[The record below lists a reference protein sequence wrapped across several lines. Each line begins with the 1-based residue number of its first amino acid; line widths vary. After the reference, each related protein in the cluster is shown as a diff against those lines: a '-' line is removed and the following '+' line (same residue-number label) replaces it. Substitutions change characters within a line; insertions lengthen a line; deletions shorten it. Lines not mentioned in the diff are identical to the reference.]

1 MRKVIDMKQLFV
13 LLLLPLFSK
22 SQRGFEPATIEV
34 DRNWLIPESTLV
46 GTIVKTVR
54 VKGENTESVQYT
66 LDVDDNIENPFWID
80 PTTGYVYLNKSL
92 EGKVSQRFLFVT
104 TLNNINIFTLLCLY
118 RRISRSLSFSLLV
131 LMMEVLVLK
140 IKFVS

>member
-92 EGKVSQRFLFVT
+92 EGKVSQRFFFCNDLEQHQHLHSSLFV
-104 TLNNINIFTLLCLY
+104 
-118 RRISRSLSFSLLV
+118 
-131 LMMEVLVLK
+131 
-140 IKFVS
+140 